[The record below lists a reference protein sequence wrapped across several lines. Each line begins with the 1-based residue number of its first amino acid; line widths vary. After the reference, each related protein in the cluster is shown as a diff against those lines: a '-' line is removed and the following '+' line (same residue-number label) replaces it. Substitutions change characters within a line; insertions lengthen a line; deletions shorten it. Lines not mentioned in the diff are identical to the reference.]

1 MDEPLTVDLLNALEA
16 FFKFRTN
23 GETVRFQPHVTHVE
37 IEKDAAAQL
46 LANLRKQ
53 LQTGGLH
60 RSDVLLLRL
69 LYELSGIYYF
79 ENRWMMWGG
88 VPIPSIEEKP

>member
-1 MDEPLTVDLLNALEA
+1 MTELITVDLLNALEA
-16 FFKFRTN
+16 FFKFRTK
-23 GETVRFQPHVTHVE
+23 GETVRFLPHVTYVE
-37 IEKDAAAQL
+37 IEKDAATQL
-46 LANLRKQ
+46 LENLRKR

-69 LYELSGIYYF
+69 LYELSGLYYF

-88 VPIPSIEEKP
+88 VPLPSIEEKP